1 MSGEIVTIHGAAEGV
16 DAFPMFCGPK
26 LPMLAW
32 AVGLESAHIL
42 LPGSEW
48 TPCCRDP
55 YARVGCICDQ
65 WGDEEDDR
73 CRRVIVRAA
82 ERAGHPPPRG
92 MLGLAGLIGWG
103 DVVGHAGSTE

>member
-55 YARVGCICDQ
+55 TRESDASAISGVTKRTTG
-65 WGDEEDDR
+65 
-73 CRRVIVRAA
+73 AA
-82 ERAGHPPPRG
+82 G
-92 MLGLAGLIGWG
+92 
-103 DVVGHAGSTE
+103 